1 MKIFLLT
8 LFLLCFQAHA
18 QNNLFRNN
26 PDKFADFGYTKQE
39 ISELKSQGTLSIFNK
54 EKHNSS
60 LAAKLFKTKEGGSI
74 TLNRAKKK
82 KLTVIKRTEVEHFR
96 LNYIFFDGSRM
107 DYKVIDN
114 LRDNIL
120 VMTKTR
126 KFEDLAQRY
135 SMDMNK
141 NTGGD
146 SGWFKKRD
154 VPETFKNA
162 ALSSMR
168 AANET
173 FKVDLEQQDWYYL
186 ILKSYSPKMIEE
198 ILVLETLK

>member
-8 LFLLCFQAHA
+8 LSLLCFRAHA

-82 KLTVIKRTEVEHFR
+82 KLTVIKRTEV
-96 LNYIFFDGSRM
+96 
-107 DYKVIDN
+107 
-114 LRDNIL
+114 
-120 VMTKTR
+120 
-126 KFEDLAQRY
+126 
-135 SMDMNK
+135 
-141 NTGGD
+141 
-146 SGWFKKRD
+146 
-154 VPETFKNA
+154 
-162 ALSSMR
+162 
-168 AANET
+168 
-173 FKVDLEQQDWYYL
+173 
-186 ILKSYSPKMIEE
+186 
-198 ILVLETLK
+198 